1 MASMLSGPIPQH
13 PMYNKG
19 GVSASPRMGPRVKPE
34 ASSFASHGKNGTI
47 ANVFEIK
54 GTSCFNSAPSKPSE
68 LLYNRYMYIEIH
80 LIVLASYIFE
90 YIDGEIA
97 WRPIVLTP
105 VIYFVS
111 FVS

>member
-47 ANVFEIK
+47 ANVFEIT
-54 GTSCFNSAPSKPSE
+54 GTSCFNSAPSKPSK
-68 LLYNRYMYIEIH
+68 
-80 LIVLASYIFE
+80 
-90 YIDGEIA
+90 
-97 WRPIVLTP
+97 
-105 VIYFVS
+105 
-111 FVS
+111 